1 MFQIDTYQVS
11 IFFCFYFVFF
21 LLKSLW
27 IRKKVV
33 PLHPLS
39 GRVPKSNPKKSS
51 LKDLHK
57 TEEVVV
63 QEARG
68 FMSLG

>member
-1 MFQIDTYQVS
+1 LEKVCWFE
-11 IFFCFYFVFF
+11 
-21 LLKSLW
+21 
-27 IRKKVV
+27 KKVV

-39 GRVPKSNPKKSS
+39 GNDLRASEEKSS

-63 QEARG
+63 QEARDEE
-68 FMSLG
+68 SLG

>member
-1 MFQIDTYQVS
+1 LQKLFSHKIK
-11 IFFCFYFVFF
+11 IF
-21 LLKSLW
+21 LGKSLLV
-27 IRKKVV
+27 RKKVV

-39 GRVPKSNPKKSS
+39 GNDLRASEEKSS

-68 FMSLG
+68 LRLLGN

>member
-21 LLKSLW
+21 LLKSLLV
-27 IRKKVV
+27 RKKVV

-39 GRVPKSNPKKSS
+39 GRVLEKQPQKEFFER
-51 LKDLHK
+51 L
-57 TEEVVV
+57 T
-63 QEARG
+63 
-68 FMSLG
+68 